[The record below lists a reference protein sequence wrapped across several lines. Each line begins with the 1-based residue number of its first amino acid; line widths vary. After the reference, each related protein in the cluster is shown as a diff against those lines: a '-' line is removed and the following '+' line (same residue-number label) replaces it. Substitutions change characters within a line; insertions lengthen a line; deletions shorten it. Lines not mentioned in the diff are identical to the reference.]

1 MLMEM
6 PFVKTLVTAP
16 FRETQSEKMGACNL
30 FQCESDFRNP
40 RAEVGSQCRKVRKQ
54 ATVKLFGQERLIGM
68 HANTFLKSWLFSDSF
83 LWRNF
88 IFQRLQIL
96 NESVIISEPKRP
108 ELL

>member
-16 FRETQSEKMGACNL
+16 FKETQLERIGACNL
-30 FQCESDFRNP
+30 FQCEPDFRSP
-40 RAEVGSQCRKVRKQ
+40 RAGEVGSQCKKVRKQ
-54 ATVKLFGQERLIGM
+54 AIVKLFGQERLIDM

-88 IFQRLQIL
+88 IYQRLQIL
-96 NESVIISEPKRP
+96 NESLE
-108 ELL
+108 